1 MLKDL
6 KETSVAPVLGARSRE
21 AQDEVAGVE
30 LAGPSTTE

>member
-21 AQDEVAGVE
+21 VQDKVAGV
-30 LAGPSTTE
+30 TES